1 MMIRSRLILE
11 NFVIVLTSLSFVL
24 DLSAQS
30 AEDDMAMM
38 ESMFMASAESGQ
50 MDQVGQACIDKMNN
64 KGWQEISTNKKGE
77 KQYYIVGV
85 GTVSAPLQSSA
96 FADSVQNASTKAML
110 DAKTK
115 FSALLN
121 QEIVSEILVDAKS
134 QYSEGKAPDL
144 LKSPDQIQQGN
155 EYEDLS
161 YIDKMKILVNQQLDK
176 LIDDETKVSFN
187 EEVANNNSKAE
198 ELEKRLEDIL
208 NQEQMTDVIKSK
220 TSADVRGMIVKYG
233 HFSSNVEDGKRPE
246 VCIITKWSPGLLKLA
261 DAVATNDFKVLKDG
275 KKKSPLKDQIP
286 VNAVNEK
293 DFKGYMKLLGS
304 FGTFL
309 MRDENGD
316 LNVVSFAVEGMKS
329 NTPQSEMNARS
340 QAIIKANRQIVQFL
354 NESVELNTKTATTEA
369 LTEYKDG
376 LQDYYFEE
384 NHESRQAASAQANI
398 SGIQTLAT
406 YKGMHFLNQK
416 PLVGAITFY
425 NPSAAEGAQD
435 AINLLSSSPKKTSD
449 GEDGRVM
456 IDPNAPSE
464 TSAEME
470 TGSDYGDDD
479 EDEDW

>member
-1 MMIRSRLILE
+1 MKRNTFNLKNL
-11 NFVIVLTSLSFVL
+11 VIAIFLSFAF
-24 DLSAQS
+24 DLSSQT

-38 ESMFMASAESGQ
+38 ESMFMASVESGQ
-50 MDQVGQACIDKMNN
+50 MIQVGQACVDKMNN
-64 KGWQEISTNKKGE
+64 KGWQEISTNSKGE

-96 FADSVQNASTKAML
+96 FADSVQNASTKALL

-121 QEIVSEILVDAKS
+121 QEIISEILVDAKS
-134 QYSEGKAPDL
+134 QYTEGKPPDL
-144 LKSPDQIQQGN
+144 LQNPDQISQGK
-155 EYEDLS
+155 EYDDLS
-161 YIDKMKILVNQQLDK
+161 YLDKMKILVNQQLDK
-176 LIDDETKVSFN
+176 LIDDETKESFN
-187 EEVANNNSKAE
+187 EGVANDNKKAE
-198 ELEKRLEDIL
+198 ELTKRLEDIL
-208 NQEQMTDVIKSK
+208 NQEQMTDVIKTK

-246 VCIITKWSPGLLKLA
+246 VCIVTKWSPGLLRMA
-261 DAVATNDFKVLKDG
+261 DAVATNDFKVLKNG

-286 VNAVNEK
+286 VNAVSEK

-354 NESVELNTKTATTEA
+354 NESVELNTKTSTTEA

-416 PLVGAITFY
+416 PLVGAVTYY

-435 AINLLSSSPKKTSD
+435 AIQALSSAPQKTPSINE
-449 GEDGRVM
+449 GEAVT
-456 IDPNAPSE
+456 IDPNA
-464 TSAEME
+464 ME
-470 TGSDYGDDD
+470 KSVEIDTGAGYDDD
-479 EDEDW
+479 EDEDF

>member
-1 MMIRSRLILE
+1 MKRIKF
-11 NFVIVLTSLSFVL
+11 NFKNLATAIVSLSYVFN
-24 DLSAQS
+24 LSAQS

-38 ESMFMASAESGQ
+38 ESMFMASVESGQ
-50 MDQVGQACIDKMNN
+50 MVQVGQACVDKMNN
-64 KGWQEISTNKKGE
+64 KGWQEISTNSKGE

-96 FADSVQNASTKAML
+96 FADSVQNASTKALL

-134 QYSEGKAPDL
+134 QYTEGKPPDL
-144 LKSPDQIQQGN
+144 LQDPDQISQGKQFD
-155 EYEDLS
+155 DLS
-161 YIDKMKILVNQQLDK
+161 YLDKMKILVNQQLDK
-176 LIDDETKVSFN
+176 LIDDETKKSFDEDVKN
-187 EEVANNNSKAE
+187 DNKKAE
-198 ELEKRLEDIL
+198 ELTKRLEDIL
-208 NQEQMTDVIKSK
+208 NQEQMTDLIKTK

-246 VCIITKWSPGLLKLA
+246 VCIVTKWSPGLLRMA

-286 VNAVNEK
+286 VNAVSEK

-354 NESVELNTKTATTEA
+354 NESVELNTKTSTTEA

-376 LQDYYFEE
+376 IQDYYFEE

-416 PLVGAITFY
+416 PLVGAVTYY

-435 AINLLSSSPKKTSD
+435 AIQALSSAPQKTSSSNE
-449 GEDGRVM
+449 GEAVT
-456 IDPNAPSE
+456 IDPNAREQSVE
-464 TSAEME
+464 ID
-470 TGSDYGDDD
+470 TGAGYDDD
-479 EDEDW
+479 EDDDF